1 VHNGVVPVW
10 PAPPA
15 AELNQTVPKVVKE
28 QPDGLNETLS
38 VPMNVFPKLAAAA
51 AHAGAVV
58 IGEKVAGHEVP
69 PSEPLVYTARTRPV
83 TSRPWHRAAMA
94 LGASR
99 IAERVASH
107 ATMQRPAP

>member
-15 AELNQTVPKVVKE
+15 AELNETLPKVVKE

-38 VPMNVFPKLAAAA
+38 VPTNVFPKLAAAA

-58 IGEKVAGHEVP
+58 IGEKVGGHEVP
-69 PSEPLVYTARTRPV
+69 PSEPLVYTARTA
-83 TSRPWHRAAMA
+83 TSD
-94 LGASR
+94 
-99 IAERVASH
+99 
-107 ATMQRPAP
+107 